1 MVLYQCVILMF
12 TLLLTHLP
20 LGNVARE
27 EMMRSKLPNSVLRRI
42 WALSDIDQDGM
53 LDRDEFA
60 VAMFLIDHKLSGNDL
75 PDQLPD
81 RLIPPSKK
89 TFLRSQHFGGGRG
102 GEFSGGGGPMSSYSQ
117 GHANSYREDSY
128 RGGGGGGGSYRGA
141 DSYSGSGNGYAAG
154 GNSFAGGGDGYG
166 ISGGD
171 RYGGGGVG
179 VGDRY
184 GGGGVGGGDR
194 YGVGDRYGGGEGY
207 GRSRG
212 LQMDDSG
219 DDLPQLSSYIDSGH

>member
-1 MVLYQCVILMF
+1 MF
-12 TLLLTHLP
+12 TLSLTHSP
-20 LGNVARE
+20 PGTVARE
-27 EMMRSKLPNSVLRRI
+27 EMMKSKLPNSVLRRI

-81 RLIPPSKK
+81 RLIPPSKR

-128 RGGGGGGGSYRGA
+128 RGGGGGGGGDSYRGV
-141 DSYSGSGNGYAAG
+141 DSYGGSGNGYGAG

-171 RYGGGGVG
+171 RYGGGGISG
-179 VGDRY
+179 GDRYGGGGDRY
-184 GGGGVGGGDR
+184 GGGGVGG
-194 YGVGDRYGGGEGY
+194 GDRYGGGEGY

-219 DDLPQLSSYIDSGH
+219 DDLPHLSSYIDSGH

>member
-1 MVLYQCVILMF
+1 MF
-12 TLLLTHLP
+12 TLSLTHSP
-20 LGNVARE
+20 PGTVARE
-27 EMMRSKLPNSVLRRI
+27 EMMKSKLPNSVLRRI

-81 RLIPPSKK
+81 RLIPPSKR

-128 RGGGGGGGSYRGA
+128 RGGGGGGGGGGGDSYRGV
-141 DSYSGSGNGYAAG
+141 DSYGGSGNGYGAG

-179 VGDRY
+179 GGDRY
-184 GGGGVGGGDR
+184 GGGGVGG
-194 YGVGDRYGGGEGY
+194 GDRYGGGEGY

-219 DDLPQLSSYIDSGH
+219 DDLPHLSSYIDSGH

>member
-1 MVLYQCVILMF
+1 MF

-128 RGGGGGGGSYRGA
+128 RGGGGGGGGGSYRGA

-171 RYGGGGVG
+171 RYGGGGISG
-179 VGDRY
+179 GDRY
-184 GGGGVGGGDR
+184 GGGGV
-194 YGVGDRYGGGEGY
+194 GVGDRYGGGEGY